1 MKTTEIILNGE
12 TRSVSSVEGTP
23 LIYVLRNDLNLTG
36 AKLGCGLEQ
45 CGACMVLVDGEPTF
59 SCTQTVEEF
68 EGCVIETIEGLGNP
82 EQPSLIQKIFA
93 EENAAQCGYCTAGV
107 IVIISGLFAKN
118 PKPTDKQVKE
128 VLCRHLCR
136 CGSHPRI
143 LAAIEKLRG
152 EKRDE

>member
-1 MKTTEIILNGE
+1 MKTTEIVLNGE

-107 IVIISGLFAKN
+107 IVSISGLFAKN

>member
-1 MKTTEIILNGE
+1 MKTIEIVLNGKS
-12 TRSVSSVEGTP
+12 RSVSSEEGTP
-23 LIYVLRNDLNLTG
+23 LIYVLRNDLGLTG

-45 CGACMVLVDGEPTF
+45 CGACMVLVNGEPTF
-59 SCTQTVEEF
+59 SCVRTVEEF

-82 EQPSLIQKIFA
+82 EQPSLIQKVFA

-107 IVIISGLFAKN
+107 IVSISGLFAKD
-118 PKPTDKQVKE
+118 PRPTDKQVKE

-152 EKRDE
+152 QKLDE

>member
-1 MKTTEIILNGE
+1 MKTTEIVLNGE
-12 TRSVSSVEGTP
+12 TRSISSVEGTP

-107 IVIISGLFAKN
+107 IVSISGLFAKN

>member
-1 MKTTEIILNGE
+1 MKTTEIVLNGE

-93 EENAAQCGYCTAGV
+93 E
-107 IVIISGLFAKN
+107 FKN
-118 PKPTDKQVKE
+118 FFEFKKYFSEFNK
-128 VLCRHLCR
+128 
-136 CGSHPRI
+136 
-143 LAAIEKLRG
+143 
-152 EKRDE
+152 

>member
-1 MKTTEIILNGE
+1 MKTTEIVLNGE
-12 TRSVSSVEGTP
+12 TRSISSVEGTP
-23 LIYVLRNDLNLTG
+23 LIYILRNDLNLTG

-107 IVIISGLFAKN
+107 IVSISGLFAKN

>member
-1 MKTTEIILNGE
+1 MKTTEIVLNGE
-12 TRSVSSVEGTP
+12 ARSVSSVEGTP
-23 LIYVLRNDLNLTG
+23 LIYVLRNDLGLTG

-59 SCTQTVEEF
+59 SCTQTVEEL

-107 IVIISGLFAKN
+107 IVSISGLFAKN